1 MTNDA
6 KRSRKERVLE
16 KAKQL
21 IVIVSYLWVFLSV
34 LQLHRAFILA
44 EHKIQYSNAEGLV
57 FALINAWVLGKF
69 VLIGESLFAG
79 ARWHSQP
86 LLYLI
91 LYKSAVCGTILIVCN
106 ILEGMLSRIWRAKS
120 FAAGLPELSG
130 AMLIDR
136 FSMALIAFVV
146 LIPFFTAREFKRVL
160 GKSEFYSILW
170 GRREY
175 RS

>member
-1 MTNDA
+1 
-6 KRSRKERVLE
+6 
-16 KAKQL
+16 
-21 IVIVSYLWVFLSV
+21 
-34 LQLHRAFILA
+34 
-44 EHKIQYSNAEGLV
+44 
-57 FALINAWVLGKF
+57 
-69 VLIGESLFAG
+69 
-79 ARWHSQP
+79 
-86 LLYLI
+86 
-91 LYKSAVCGTILIVCN
+91 
-106 ILEGMLSRIWRAKS
+106 MLSRIWRAKS

>member
-106 ILEGMLSRIWRAKS
+106 LNYAQIPAASEVGPSGQTSS
-120 FAAGLPELSG
+120 FLLAEV
-130 AMLIDR
+130 
-136 FSMALIAFVV
+136 LIA
-146 LIPFFTAREFKRVL
+146 A
-160 GKSEFYSILW
+160 S
-170 GRREY
+170 
-175 RS
+175 

>member
-57 FALINAWVLGKF
+57 FALINAWVLNRKGNGQAL
-69 VLIGESLFAG
+69 VC
-79 ARWHSQP
+79 W
-86 LLYLI
+86 I
-91 LYKSAVCGTILIVCN
+91 LQ
-106 ILEGMLSRIWRAKS
+106 R
-120 FAAGLPELSG
+120 
-130 AMLIDR
+130 
-136 FSMALIAFVV
+136 MALCSN
-146 LIPFFTAREFKRVL
+146 PEQRGTDN
-160 GKSEFYSILW
+160 SDS
-170 GRREY
+170 
-175 RS
+175 SM